1 MQKILTVLVITTIM
15 SSCFNTIIKS
25 SGKVSVLDYT
35 PRVSLAKS
43 VTEAKSISSFD
54 PDSMV
59 ETMIQAP
66 SGALAGSTVMMPPG
80 ALAIAADLV
89 IEESVP
95 LSETSVA
102 TSLNLREDLEVKP
115 IGAGLII
122 RPTSNVDLT
131 RPLTIA
137 MSLGSETGLW
147 AWFKKRA
154 FLQTEKNYAVFY
166 KSMIHG
172 ELKDGVI
179 PGNSLRMTD
188 DNKVEFEGYFGAF
201 WLCEMNFPIEE
212 RVETNT
218 LETVVNIDRVSVI
231 EVAGIVTEEDIVV
244 KATIPEVTWSPVIF
258 TFDLDSRT
266 VNLKAKIGPDRSL
279 VSCQVD
285 LRSAVDASS
294 GSNADASPDLNYTVQ
309 IKKKEAH
316 SLVGRFR
323 CVDDMNRQASS
334 EWSALLQIPIELDRI
349 APEAPASVTFDRAL
363 YPGSRAKVSFAA
375 SRDEDLDFYR
385 AKVCRQADCQNQ
397 CEGEQ
402 TLKTLVAEFNLQE
415 AQAVYACVQ
424 AVDKTGNA
432 SAWTVSRQTA
442 LSDSQAPLI
451 DLGGA
456 RRAGTSF
463 TLRPSVTDAS
473 PLSYAWTQVS
483 GPGSIQ
489 FESATAKDTLI
500 AADQEGV
507 YQLKLTVSDATG
519 HSSSAQVQLSW

>member
-1 MQKILTVLVITTIM
+1 MQGILTILVIITFM
-15 SSCFNTIIKS
+15 SACFNTPLKS

-35 PRVSLAKS
+35 PRASLAKS

-54 PDSMV
+54 PSSMV
-59 ETMIQAP
+59 ETKIQAP

-102 TSLNLREDLEVKP
+102 SSLNLREDLEVKP
-115 IGAGLII
+115 VGAGLII

-147 AWFKKRA
+147 AWLKKGT
-154 FLQTEKNYAVFY
+154 FLQAEKNYAVFY

-212 RVETNT
+212 RVEVTT
-218 LETVVNIDRVSVI
+218 QETVVNVDRVSVI

-244 KATIPEVTWSPVIF
+244 KAAVPEVSWSPVNF
-258 TFDLDSRT
+258 TYDADSRT
-266 VNLKAKIGPDRSL
+266 VNLSAKIGPERTL
-279 VSCQVD
+279 MSCQVD
-285 LRSAVDASS
+285 LRSSVDAGS
-294 GSNADASPDLNYTVQ
+294 GSNADASSDLNYSVR

-323 CVDDMNRQASS
+323 CIDDMNRQTSS
-334 EWSALLQIPIELDRI
+334 EWSSLLQVPVEPSPPVAVSLLINKGANYTAIPTVELEI
-349 APEAPASVTFDRAL
+349 LANEAKDM
-363 YPGSRAKVSFAA
+363 Y
-375 SRDEDLDFYR
+375 
-385 AKVCRQADCQNQ
+385 
-397 CEGEQ
+397 
-402 TLKTLVAEFNLQE
+402 
-415 AQAVYACVQ
+415 
-424 AVDKTGNA
+424 
-432 SAWTVSRQTA
+432 
-442 LSDSQAPLI
+442 I
-451 DLGGA
+451 
-456 RRAGTSF
+456 TSF
-463 TLRPSVTDAS
+463 SDCS
-473 PLSYAWTQVS
+473 S
-483 GPGSIQ
+483 G
-489 FESATAKDTLI
+489 
-500 AADQEGV
+500 
-507 YQLKLTVSDATG
+507 
-519 HSSSAQVQLSW
+519 